1 MSWHF
6 PFMTC
11 IRERYRKGVR
21 KGVTY
26 NLMFFQGLEKQGWVL
41 PKVGTVRN
49 NFSPPAIARET
60 AEGSEEERWI
70 ANE

>member
-1 MSWHF
+1 
-6 PFMTC
+6 
-11 IRERYRKGVR
+11 
-21 KGVTY
+21 
-26 NLMFFQGLEKQGWVL
+26 MFFQGLEKQGWVL

-70 ANE
+70 ANEQDFSSDTIVWDLQQRKVSPVI